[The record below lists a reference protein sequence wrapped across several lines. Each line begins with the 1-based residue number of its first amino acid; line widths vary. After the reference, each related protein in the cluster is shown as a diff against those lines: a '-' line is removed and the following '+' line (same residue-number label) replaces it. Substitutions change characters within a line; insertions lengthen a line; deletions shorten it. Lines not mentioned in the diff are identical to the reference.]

1 MIYFFY
7 SEELICTIKVKKI
20 VLLAGYC
27 GEGRFE
33 KVWV

>member
-7 SEELICTIKVKKI
+7 SEELICTIKVNKI
-20 VLLAGYC
+20 VSLAGYC